1 MQDELI
7 NKVANLMTEQT
18 DAYNRLQRTTN
29 ELQTALINSELIKIE
44 KLTREGESE
53 LLWMRSRLLEITS
66 ELTKFAEY
74 RATQNEKRPLAPNI
88 REAFDTSAKNLL
100 EIAKEFK
107 SLTSRAAG
115 LALGG
120 SSFAT
125 ACIQVCGV
133 PASTYRKPVLK
144 NYEGKN

>member
-7 NKVANLMTEQT
+7 KKVATLMSEQT
-18 DAYNRLQRTTN
+18 DAYDRLQKTTN
-29 ELQTALINSELIKIE
+29 ELQTALINSDLTKIE

-74 RATQNEKRPLAPNI
+74 RATQNENKPLQEEI
-88 REAFDTSAKNLL
+88 RVAFDTSAQNLL
-100 EIAKEFK
+100 KIAREFK
-107 SLTSRAAG
+107 SLTSRASS

-144 NYEGKN
+144 NHEGTN

>member
-1 MQDELI
+1 MQNELI
-7 NKVANLMTEQT
+7 QKVANLMSEQAQ
-18 DAYNRLQRTTN
+18 AYSRLQKTTKN
-29 ELQTALINSELIKIE
+29 LQASLIQGDVTQIE

-66 ELTKFAEY
+66 ELTHFAET
-74 RATQNEKRPLAPNI
+74 RATQAENQPLEENI
-88 REAFDTSAKNLL
+88 REEFDKSAKGLI

-107 SLTSRAAG
+107 TLTSRVTG

-144 NYEGKN
+144 KY